1 MDEKIAENQAR
12 INMYSFLSRLFV
24 EEVDE
29 ELLNKIKNTPELL
42 ELFPN
47 TKDWELFN
55 TKPLKQLIDEELN
68 VDYTTI
74 FILNVYPYESVFM
87 NDEGHINPTP
97 TNPTLQFYLEN
108 GYEVDLNKTRVLSPD
123 HLAIELEFM
132 ITLIKEQLT
141 AYSINNQE
149 EERKYL
155 DLQKRFMENH
165 ILQWMPIY
173 LLAARDMAE
182 TPFYHDLC
190 QTALEFIMTDYE
202 YILSQLEEFENVS

>member
-182 TPFYHDLC
+182 TPFYYDLC